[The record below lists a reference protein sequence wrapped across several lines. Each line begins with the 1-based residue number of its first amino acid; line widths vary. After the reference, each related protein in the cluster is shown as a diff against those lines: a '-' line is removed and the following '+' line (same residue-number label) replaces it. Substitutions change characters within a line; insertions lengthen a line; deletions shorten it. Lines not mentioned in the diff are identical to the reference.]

1 MNNRK
6 RVLTAVL
13 GLTLMVSLTLA
24 CTLPGL
30 PGLGGPVTEEET
42 PAPPPPAEGTPA
54 PPPPAEVTPEP
65 PPGEMPFELDV
76 EALENLSSY
85 AYSLHID
92 GLSGMAGAAEEVVLD
107 IEGQRQSQPTKA
119 EQLSFSSVTDG
130 DATSMEIVY
139 IEDLG
144 KMWIREAGDAWQE
157 VPVVDESML
166 SIFDAFSM
174 SYWWGIL
181 FVGDPEDVQ
190 YVGQEMMN
198 GVQSHHYRSAEGSLW
213 GAFATGCA
221 FASVQ
226 DDSWVAVDGN
236 FPVKREL
243 HASVDCQD
251 QSGEINFSMEV
262 RDINQP
268 LNITAPM

>member
-1 MNNRK
+1 MHNRT

-30 PGLGGPVTEEET
+30 PSLGGPVTEEET
-42 PAPPPPAEGTPA
+42 PAA
-54 PPPPAEVTPEP
+54 PPSPAQETPTSEGATPEP
-65 PPGEMPFELDV
+65 PPEERPFELDV

-85 AYSLHID
+85 AYRLHID
-92 GLSGMAGAAEEVVLD
+92 GLSAMAGSAEEMVLD

-130 DATSMEIVY
+130 DSTTMEIVY

-157 VPVVDESML
+157 VPVMDESML

-174 SYWWGIL
+174 LYWWEIL
-181 FVGDPEDVQ
+181 SVGDPDDVQ

-213 GAFATGCA
+213 GAFAAGCT

-226 DDSWVAVDGN
+226 DDIWVAVDGN

-243 HASVDCQD
+243 HAGVDCQD
-251 QSGEINFSMEV
+251 ESGEINFSMEV

>member
-1 MNNRK
+1 MNNRT
-6 RVLTAVL
+6 RVLTTVL

-65 PPGEMPFELDV
+65 PPEEMPFGLDV

-92 GLSGMAGAAEEVVLD
+92 GLSAMEGSAEELVLD

-119 EQLSFSSVTDG
+119 EQLSFSSVSDG
-130 DATSMEIVY
+130 DSTSMEIVY

-174 SYWWGIL
+174 LYWWDIL
-181 FVGDPEDVQ
+181 AVGDPEDVQ

-198 GVQSHHYRSAEGSLW
+198 GVQAHHYRSAEGSLW
-213 GAFATGCA
+213 GAFAAGCT

-226 DDSWVAVDGN
+226 DDIWVAVDGS

-243 HASVDCQD
+243 RAGVDCQD
-251 QSGEINFSMEV
+251 QSGEIHFSMEV